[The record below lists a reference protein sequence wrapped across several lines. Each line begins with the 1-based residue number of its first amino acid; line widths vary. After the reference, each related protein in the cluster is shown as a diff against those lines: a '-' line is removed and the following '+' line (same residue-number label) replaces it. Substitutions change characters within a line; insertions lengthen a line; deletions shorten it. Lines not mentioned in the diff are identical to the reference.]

1 MDAGN
6 REILSLERYIDGRA
20 VKADI
25 FDHPVSYNINEITH
39 TDDVHEALTA
49 SLNKYGNVDMAY
61 MESLTDKS
69 QSDLL
74 EELRGRIFYNPLSKN
89 YEIADRFIS
98 GNVMAKAEHIEEYL
112 QSHPDNGEARISLEA
127 LRQSLPTPIPFEDL
141 DFNFGERWIP
151 AGVYSRYASWLFD
164 TDVSVRYTAS
174 NDEYSIKADMTSPR
188 IMNQYSV
195 RSESRIFNGIALC
208 AMPSTT
214 PRPTSP
220 RPYWTRRARK

>member
-1 MDAGN
+1 MLNTLYDDFIRQFGNLNDRKNIDLFRMDAGN

-112 QSHPDNGEARISLEA
+112 QSHPDNGEARIS
-127 LRQSLPTPIPFEDL
+127 SKPC
-141 DFNFGERWIP
+141 G
-151 AGVYSRYASWLFD
+151 SR
-164 TDVSVRYTAS
+164 
-174 NDEYSIKADMTSPR
+174 
-188 IMNQYSV
+188 
-195 RSESRIFNGIALC
+195 C
-208 AMPSTT
+208 
-214 PRPTSP
+214 P
-220 RPYWTRRARK
+220 RPYLSRIWISISASVGYRRECTAVTPHGCSTRTCPSVIPPATTSTASRPT

>member
-1 MDAGN
+1 M
-6 REILSLERYIDGRA
+6 
-20 VKADI
+20 
-25 FDHPVSYNINEITH
+25 
-39 TDDVHEALTA
+39 HEALTA

-174 NDEYSIKADMTSPR
+174 NDEYSIKADMTSPTHH
-188 IMNQYSV
+188 
-195 RSESRIFNGIALC
+195 EPIFGAFGKPHLQRHPPLC